1 MKERY
6 RKILIKKLDQYL
18 PSDVVNKIIKAE
30 VKGKHKF
37 FLSVFYVK
45 IMILAF

>member
-18 PSDVVNKIIKAE
+18 PSDVATKIMEAE
-30 VKGKHKF
+30 AKSKRKF
-37 FLSVFYVK
+37 FLYRFDVK
-45 IMILAF
+45 